1 MMWILMPN
9 LIHHFRFLAD
19 PGISVQPI
27 DQFHLIRTQLK
38 VIDIGVLLNPFYR
51 LESESPR

>member
-1 MMWILMPN
+1 MPN